1 MTTKP
6 EPVGWWCED
15 CENVSGEL
23 HETELSKSW
32 APSNTCHAKG
42 EPTYTRTQVRKG
54 FEELAGKLSVMLGY
68 NNGKLPFTVISGNTD
83 DVARVVLRNVIDEI
97 NRHME
102 EW

>member
-54 FEELAGKLSVMLGY
+54 FEGLAEWMDEQFRKLETIRNPWL
-68 NNGKLPFTVISGNTD
+68 
-83 DVARVVLRNVIDEI
+83 REVVKIGFLAYSEETR
-97 NRHME
+97 RRME